1 MTELAALRHKV
12 STLKMEEATM
22 KETCSSLF
30 IDPIEWMGP
39 FILGNKDGKV

>member
-1 MTELAALRHKV
+1 MTELAALRLKV
-12 STLKMEEATM
+12 SSLKMEDVSL

-30 IDPIEWMGP
+30 IDPVEWMGP